1 MIWYLGGEFC
11 MCIIREQEIRCNN
24 FKLVFSYIEEFNGYG
39 YSLWVENGDKWEQI
53 SDTKN
58 PLVRGK
64 SFDLYPQKIEM
75 GLNNNEMIVS
85 GIKKNVHTS
94 QGIGKYTWSGKIT
107 ADSTTG
113 WLNINLELMCEDDIL
128 LQMTDGFEPEIT
140 VNMGNLPPYERGDHV
155 WFKTSITG
163 PTKWNDDAHGNDIPA
178 LYYYDPYRKYQ
189 MMMFFNMTAM
199 TWMSRKNIAR
209 FLNYRCR
216 HRRVYGEADIM
227 QVGLMADGFSGKVF
241 PKGKQTIE
249 YCIKANAVHSPITEQ
264 DAVSV
269 LVDECLKLLPARQEW
284 HPDATSWKEFSDG
297 CANELLDENSCWSKV
312 NGIEFLMAY
321 YDAVSPAW
329 HEAMEARNARIS
341 FYEAF
346 DFCVT
351 VWVLYPL
358 LLLER
363 NDKNAAYSA
372 LSSKLMG
379 TVKDLINNWDKH
391 KLYTSES
398 MGTWQYT
405 SMLHD
410 LFKVGEISNFTPAI
424 DRVIKE
430 VEEIL
435 LPFSERVS
443 YLFPLSFNTITLK
456 KAGNGENYAIAGMF
470 AHLMLLLYDYTGE
483 DKYLNSAKSAIN
495 VLYNLP
501 VNSIL
506 QESFLIPYGVQA
518 SLRLY
523 SIYKD
528 EKYLSIA
535 KYLLSQNLRL
545 AYWYND
551 KTKDTFNHYN
561 LLGMF
566 QACTP
571 MLYPAFLENSMCLSM
586 LSAIFRYMHPQKG
599 ILRLFNLGRINNFYM
614 FPKCLPE
621 EFHITKSL
629 YVPYENLGTLEDD
642 KMGYVGQ
649 EIYGSGGVF
658 WFYMLWEAF
667 ASSDNKDIMVMNL
680 DLFENNKRDLCES
693 DLMFI
698 AYNPMDKEI
707 RSKVHFNFL
716 KQNSYVLI
724 GPDLDNITKEIALEG
739 GEIDIT
745 IKPDDCVYIKLF
757 RG

>member
-1 MIWYLGGEFC
+1 MSVT
-11 MCIIREQEIRCNN
+11 REYEIRCNN
-24 FKLVFSYIEEFNGYG
+24 FKLVFNYIDELDGYG
-39 YSLWVENGDKWEQI
+39 YSLWVENEDKWERI
-53 SDTKN
+53 SDAQN
-58 PLVRGK
+58 PLVSGR
-64 SFDLYPQKIEM
+64 SFDLYPQKIEA
-75 GLNNNEMIVS
+75 GLHDNEMLVS
-85 GIKKNVHTS
+85 GIKKNIHTS
-94 QGIGKYTWSGKIT
+94 QGIGEYAWSGKIT
-107 ADSTTG
+107 ADSETG
-113 WLNINLELMCEDDIL
+113 WLNIHIELLCEDDIM

-140 VNMGNLPPYERGDHV
+140 INLGKLPPYERGHHV

-163 PTKWNDDAHGNDIPA
+163 PTKWNDDAYGNDFPA
-178 LYYYDPYRKYQ
+178 LYYYDPYGKYQ
-189 MMMFFNMTAM
+189 VMMFFNMTAM
-199 TWMSRKNIAR
+199 SWMSRKNIAR
-209 FLNYRCR
+209 FLNYKCR
-216 HRRVYGEADIM
+216 HRRVYGETDIM
-227 QVGLMADGFSGKVF
+227 QVGLMADGFSGKIF

-249 YCIKANAVHSPITEQ
+249 YCIRANTVHSPITEQ
-264 DAVSV
+264 EAVSV
-269 LVDECLKLLPARQEW
+269 LVGECLKLLPARQEW
-284 HPDATSWKEFSDG
+284 HPDATSWKEFSKE

-312 NGIEFLMAY
+312 NGIEFLIAY
-321 YDAVSPAW
+321 YDGISPAW
-329 HEAMEARNARIS
+329 HEALEAGNTKIS
-341 FYEAF
+341 FYEVF

-358 LLLER
+358 LILER
-363 NDKNAAYSA
+363 NEKNEIYSA
-372 LSSKLMG
+372 LSSKLMR
-379 TVKDLINNWDKH
+379 TVKEVINNWDKL
-391 KLYTSES
+391 KLYISEF
-398 MGTWQYT
+398 MGTWQYI

-410 LFKVGEISNFTPAI
+410 LFKVGEISKFVPAI

-430 VEEIL
+430 VDEIL

-443 YLFPLSFNTITLK
+443 YLYPLSFNTVTLE
-456 KAGNGENYAIAGMF
+456 KAGNGENYPIAGLA

-483 DKYLNSAKSAIN
+483 DKYLNSAKSAVN

-506 QESFLIPYGVQA
+506 QESFLIPYGVLA
-518 SLRLY
+518 SLKLY
-523 SIYKD
+523 SLLKD

-535 KYLLSQNLRL
+535 GYLLSQNLRL

-551 KTKDTFNHYN
+551 RAKSAFNHYN

-571 MLYPAFLENSMCLSM
+571 MLYPAFYENSLCLSM
-586 LSAIFRYMHPQKG
+586 LSSVFRYMPPQKG

-680 DLFENNKRDLCES
+680 DLFENNKKDLCES

-698 AYNPMDKEI
+698 AYNPLDKEACP
-707 RSKVHFNFL
+707 RVRFNFL
-716 KQNSYVLI
+716 RQGDYVLT
-724 GPDLDNITKEIALEG
+724 GTDLKNITNEVALDG
-739 GEIDIT
+739 DGIDIA
-745 IKPDDCVYIKLF
+745 IKPDGYVYIKLI
-757 RG
+757 RK